1 MPPVDFQ
8 IFPNPPTDDPS
19 YQPPSP
25 IRAQVRHRARVL
37 GIMPSSASNP
47 TGHQHPQPSGLLDG
61 RERGIFD
68 DAEMQHG
75 MVRNHVGRRR
85 SEPGPGRRPHA
96 RSRFRP
102 RSAPITIREHGFPSG
117 ERMSYFS
124 RRNRSLWTGLSS
136 RSPSPSPPSPS
147 TRTSTPP
154 GAPTRRPTLTQTQMP
169 GQSQRR
175 IEGLSENI
183 QLLENITPQE
193 RWLETTWKK
202 HKKTRNCSKA
212 DYDFLMEQIEPLTQ
226 LGEEQEKLESAMQNM
241 STSVKTQGL
250 RIWFRMWVAW
260 VSRTTATSNDEG
272 SEDKLD
278 EISREV
284 VEWDKACLR
293 WERQEFLK
301 WKKRTCGVED
311 AGAIV
316 DRNLEEEEIK
326 CLLEKQKQWAYEL
339 DDLDISSQVAWEM
352 QFSHGIRSAFLRRN
366 DDGRHGQDLIRKP
379 GNFVVPAFNARDL
392 LELPELWIQL
402 APGEAGPR
410 NGDTP
415 MGKEGIFVTNHPPF
429 LPTCIVFDGLRL
441 YRTGKLYAGYIEY
454 RTRDLENEN
463 ASRVRLIL
471 CVHRHPHKLGPGN
484 GNKNGER

>member
-1 MPPVDFQ
+1 MPPVDSQ

-25 IRAQVRHRARVL
+25 IQAQVRHRASVL

-47 TGHQHPQPSGLLDG
+47 AGHQHPQPSGLLDG
-61 RERGIFD
+61 PWNG
-68 DAEMQHG
+68 
-75 MVRNHVGRRR
+75 
-85 SEPGPGRRPHA
+85 SK
-96 RSRFRP
+96 SRWQKK
-102 RSAPITIREHGFPSG
+102 IRAWP
-117 ERMSYFS
+117 
-124 RRNRSLWTGLSS
+124 W
-136 RSPSPSPPSPS
+136 PPSPRPLPLPPPLS
-147 TRTSTPP
+147 AYNHPRTWLSFRRAHVILFQTQQKSLD
-154 GAPTRRPTLTQTQMP
+154 RRPTLTQTQMP

-260 VSRTTATSNDEG
+260 VPRTTATSNDEG

-301 WKKRTCGVED
+301 WKKQTCGVED
-311 AGAIV
+311 VGAIV
-316 DRNLEEEEIK
+316 DRNLEEEEIR
-326 CLLEKQKQWAYEL
+326 CLLEKQVQWAYEL
-339 DDLDISSQVAWEM
+339 DNLDISS
-352 QFSHGIRSAFLRRN
+352 
-366 DDGRHGQDLIRKP
+366 QDLIRKP

-392 LELPELWIQL
+392 LELPELWVQL

-415 MGKEGIFVTNHPPF
+415 MGKGGIFVTNHPPF

-454 RTRDLENEN
+454 RTRDLENES